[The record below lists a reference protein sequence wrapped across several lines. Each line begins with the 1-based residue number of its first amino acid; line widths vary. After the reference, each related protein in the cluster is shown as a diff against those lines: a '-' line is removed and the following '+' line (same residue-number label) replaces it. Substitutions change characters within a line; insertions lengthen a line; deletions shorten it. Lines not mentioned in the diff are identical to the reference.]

1 MSSVSIKNDS
11 IEQLQ
16 VPRDLSE
23 DEVTQQIDIPSGYFT
38 LLMEYTSYAM
48 ICVATF
54 GFTGNILIIITYA
67 KIGFSD
73 SINISYF
80 ALGVS
85 DILCVT
91 CLTWNAICFI
101 PAFADSELP
110 FLSREF
116 VIPTGGFTSD
126 MFQKTTAWITAYISL
141 ERCLCVVFPLKV
153 KAIVRR
159 KRTILILVLL
169 FVLTV
174 VPMTSVVSYTY
185 VLDVRF
191 HAGQNRTLL
200 GVRIRNSS
208 LSGYLTHVNYLYKL
222 IFLNSIPF
230 AVILLSSIVLAVH
243 LNRSALWRL
252 GKSQA
257 GVAPTGKSLSNDDKA
272 NRKYSKDMRIV
283 KTVLAIALAFI
294 FLGTMSNL
302 RILIAMNLP
311 EFRPIGTYAKLFRFS
326 ARLVFLLSIVNSSV
340 NFFIY
345 FMLGTKFR
353 DTLTKMIL
361 GNQNGEDRK
370 K

>member
-1 MSSVSIKNDS
+1 M
-11 IEQLQ
+11 
-16 VPRDLSE
+16 
-23 DEVTQQIDIPSGYFT
+23 
-38 LLMEYTSYAM
+38 
-48 ICVATF
+48 
-54 GFTGNILIIITYA
+54 
-67 KIGFSD
+67 
-73 SINISYF
+73 
-80 ALGVS
+80 
-85 DILCVT
+85 T

-257 GVAPTGKSLSNDDKA
+257 GAAPTGKSLSNDDKA